1 MKEQLLSMTPEEL
14 GAYLKGLG
22 QPAFRA
28 KQVFA
33 WLHQGVPFDGM
44 SNLPKAL
51 RETLKEKCLDNPV
64 QVIETI
70 QSKLDGTIKLLYRL
84 HDGHII
90 EGVLMRYKYGNTLC
104 VSTQVGCRMGCKFC
118 ASTLDGCARSLTAGE
133 ILGQI
138 VAANGVLASKE
149 EGGKVGNIVLMGSG
163 EPFDNYDNVVRF
175 LRILRMEGGLCI
187 GMRSVSLSTCGLVP
201 NMRRFAE
208 ENLPV
213 TLSLSLHAPND
224 EIRQQTMPVAKVYKM
239 DEVLDACR
247 YYIEKTGRRVIFE
260 YAMVHGVNAGP
271 EHAAE
276 LAGKLRGMQ
285 CHVNLIPLNEVKE
298 RGLKGVN
305 EREIDV
311 FKKEL
316 EKRNIS
322 VTRRREMGDDIEGA
336 CGQLRRRYLQEGQS
350 IGSDAENA
358 HGADS

>member
-1 MKEQLLSMTPEEL
+1 MKTQLLSMTPEEL
-14 GAYLKGLG
+14 GAYLKELG

-33 WLHQGVPFDGM
+33 WLHQGVPFEKM

-51 RETLKEKCLDNPV
+51 RETLAENCLDNPV

-70 QSKLDGTIKLLYRL
+70 RSKLDGTIKLLYKL

-118 ASTLDGCARSLTAGE
+118 ASTLDGCARSLTPGE

-138 VAANGVLASKE
+138 VCANGVLAQQDE
-149 EGGKVGNIVLMGSG
+149 AGQKVGNIVLMGSG
-163 EPFDNYDNVVRF
+163 EPFDNYDNVVKF

-208 ENLPV
+208 ENLPL
-213 TLSLSLHAPND
+213 TLTISLHAPND
-224 EIRQQTMPVAKVYKM
+224 EIRQQTMPIAKVYKM
-239 DEVLDACR
+239 DGVLDACR
-247 YYIEKTGRRVIFE
+247 YYIEKTGRRVVFE
-260 YAMVHGVNAGP
+260 YTMVHGVNAGP

-276 LAGKLRGMQ
+276 LASRLRGMQ

-298 RGLKGVN
+298 RSLKSVN

-336 CGQLRRRYLQEGQS
+336 CGQLRRRYMQEGQT
-350 IGSDAENA
+350 IGSDAEDG
-358 HGADS
+358 HR

>member
-1 MKEQLLSMTPEEL
+1 MKEQLLSMTPDEL
-14 GAYLKGLG
+14 GAYLKAMG

-28 KQVFA
+28 KQVFS
-33 WLHQGVPFDGM
+33 WLHQGVPFEKM

-51 RETLKEKCLDNPV
+51 RETLAERCLDNPV

-70 QSKLDGTIKLLYRL
+70 QSKLDGTIKLLYKL

-118 ASTLDGCARSLTAGE
+118 ASTLDGCARSLTPGE

-138 VAANGVLASKE
+138 VCANGILAQQG
-149 EGGKVGNIVLMGSG
+149 EGQKVGNIVLMGSG
-163 EPFDNYDNVVRF
+163 EPFDNYDNVVKF

-224 EIRQQTMPVAKVYKM
+224 TIRQMTMPVAKVYSM

-260 YAMVHGVNAGP
+260 YALVHGVNASP
-271 EHAAE
+271 EQAAE

-285 CHVNLIPLNEVKE
+285 CHVNLIPLNAVPE
-298 RGLKGVN
+298 RGLTGVT
-305 EREIDV
+305 EREVDI

-336 CGQLRRRYLQEGQS
+336 CGQLRRRYMQEGQS
-350 IGSDAENA
+350 IGSDAEN
-358 HGADS
+358 GRRQDS